1 MISLFVFMITVCKR
15 LLLFILGIQI
25 NIPLYPSSG
34 SFYPAVKEGE
44 SIGCTASLVLKEI
57 AACVEGLFVCSVF

>member
-1 MISLFVFMITVCKR
+1 MINLFVFVITVCKR

-25 NIPLYPSSG
+25 NVPLYPSSG
-34 SFYPAVKEGE
+34 SFYPALLEGQ

-57 AACVEGLFVCSVF
+57 TACVEGLFVCSVF